1 MSASDAVTRGVRI
14 RVQSQYLAERS
25 DPDENRWFYVYQV
38 RIANEGTETVKL
50 ESRHWIIT
58 DARGHVEEVK
68 GPGVVGEQPV
78 LHPGEAFEY
87 VSGCP
92 LGTSFG
98 VMHGSYQMVT
108 DGGER
113 FDAEIAPF
121 ALGTP
126 VTVH

>member
-38 RIANEGTETVKL
+38 NIANEGTETVKL

-58 DARGHVEEVK
+58 DARGHVEDVK

-121 ALGTP
+121 ALGEPT
-126 VTVH
+126 TVH